1 MPREVMTIR
10 LDRTFRLRLRA
21 AAKRRGATPSAAA
34 RVALEGWLEADE
46 RAARARPYEAL
57 VDLIGSVRGGDR
69 GRSTRGREWIARQL
83 RARSTGKA
91 R

>member
-10 LDRTFRLRLRA
+10 LDRTFRVRLQA
-21 AAKRRGATPSAAA
+21 AAKRRSVTPSAVA

-46 RAARARPYEAL
+46 RAVRARPFEAL
-57 VDLIGSVRGGDR
+57 ADLIGSVRGGER
-69 GRSTRGREWIARQL
+69 GRSTRGREWIARRL
-83 RARSTGKA
+83 RSRSTGRA